1 MRAKSATEA
10 ILRMGIEKAAALGRT
25 LDFEK
30 FLPTGK
36 ERFTSRDVVNAVGK
50 ALDELG
56 VPNNLFQETKP

>member
-1 MRAKSATEA
+1 
-10 ILRMGIEKAAALGRT
+10 MGIEKAAALGRT